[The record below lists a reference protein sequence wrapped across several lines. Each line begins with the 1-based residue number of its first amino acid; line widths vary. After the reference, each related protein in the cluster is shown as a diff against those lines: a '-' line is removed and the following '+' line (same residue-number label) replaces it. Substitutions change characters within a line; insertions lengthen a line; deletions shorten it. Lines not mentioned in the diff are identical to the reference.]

1 MLRLQLLVAA
11 PAFVYLEFPTTP
23 YTHTHP
29 PTHPHP
35 MLFAPFAAG
44 MGRTGMEQHPEP
56 QPYSCAWCEGSP
68 GLSLVMFSPQAPNQG
83 DLSTPACPIP
93 VWMKAKGHTAT
104 RNSALPHSFPRTV
117 SANAALPIQPGAGI
131 ELPLFYFQS

>member
-29 PTHPHP
+29 PTHTPCSLLLLLQGWDAQGWSSTRSPSPTLVHG
-35 MLFAPFAAG
+35 AKG
-44 MGRTGMEQHPEP
+44 P
-56 QPYSCAWCEGSP
+56 QLSP
-68 GLSLVMFSPQAPNQG
+68 LLCSPPKPPTKGISAHQ
-83 DLSTPACPIP
+83 PAPIP